1 MGRGC
6 RLPGGGVP
14 TARLLRS
21 AHRLSCAL
29 GHRAG
34 ARSGQQ
40 AQGCSCD
47 RVRRRSPSRPLSQTC
62 TVRAR
67 HVLVLCPSEPRR
79 ERLASHCLT
88 LAGYEIY
95 QPLLRE
101 QRRSHGRKNTVTPPL
116 FPGYLFLW
124 VVSDWWNARWA
135 AGVRRLVMDGPQRGS
150 RSCHRRDPFARTCC
164 LRDGRSTAPRVG
176 VSCAALRS
184 RSRAE
189 PQRGCACAFS
199 FRRPSRI

>member
-1 MGRGC
+1 M
-6 RLPGGGVP
+6 
-14 TARLLRS
+14 
-21 AHRLSCAL
+21 
-29 GHRAG
+29 
-34 ARSGQQ
+34 
-40 AQGCSCD
+40 
-47 RVRRRSPSRPLSQTC
+47 
-62 TVRAR
+62 RAR

-135 AGVRRLVMDGPQRGS
+135 AGVRRLVMDGPVPKRFPIVS
-150 RSCHRRDPFARTCC
+150 SPRS
-164 LRDGRSTAPRVG
+164 V
-176 VSCAALRS
+176 
-184 RSRAE
+184 RANLL
-189 PQRGCACAFS
+189 FT
-199 FRRPSRI
+199 